1 VPENDTV
8 IALPCGLCLMP
19 RIISKANEY
28 RANAAECRRRAE
40 CTKNAPEKQ
49 MLRDMSES
57 WLGMIGLAEQE
68 DFAAEEHE
76 RNTNQ
81 QRSKSSH

>member
-1 VPENDTV
+1 
-8 IALPCGLCLMP
+8 MP
-19 RIISKANEY
+19 RVVSKANEY

-40 CTKNAPEKQ
+40 CAKKAPDKH
-49 MLRDMSES
+49 MWRDMSES
-57 WLGMIGLAEQE
+57 WLGMIGFAEQE

-76 RNTNQ
+76 RGTNQ